1 MLRPLGKNVLLRKY
15 QEENRIIIMNED
27 TNKYEVLA
35 IGNEIKDNLVG
46 KIVFVDKFV
55 KKLDYQNETY
65 YVACIDDIYL
75 VEEK

>member
-35 IGNEIKDNLVG
+35 IGNEVKDNLVG